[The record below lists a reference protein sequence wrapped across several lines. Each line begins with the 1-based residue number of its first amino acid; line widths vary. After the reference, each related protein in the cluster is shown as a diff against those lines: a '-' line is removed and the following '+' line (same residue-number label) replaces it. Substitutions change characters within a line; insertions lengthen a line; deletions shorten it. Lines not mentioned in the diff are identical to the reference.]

1 MNPDFYI
8 SQYLNAKQRGY
19 IPTSIPTET
28 QNLPAFDYSLVD
40 GSKFS
45 QPQTSAAD
53 FQNMLQGYMNNLVQ
67 NGVINPSKSFSQPL
81 PSGVTV
87 TGGK

>member
-8 SQYLNAKQRGY
+8 SQYLNAKQRGS

-53 FQNMLQGYMNNLVQ
+53 FQNLMQGYVNNWVQ
-67 NGVINPSKSFSQPL
+67 NGVNDPLNAFSQPM